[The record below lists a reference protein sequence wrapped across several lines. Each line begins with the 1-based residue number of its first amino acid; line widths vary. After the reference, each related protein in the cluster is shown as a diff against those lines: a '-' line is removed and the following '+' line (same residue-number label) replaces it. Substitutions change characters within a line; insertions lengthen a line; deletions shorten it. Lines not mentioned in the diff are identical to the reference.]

1 MGKTWKG
8 RACWAVMRVA
18 RRVGGTEFSVVRLL
32 DVVSW
37 KILCLMRCERLRE
50 HVSCLICVVEW

>member
-32 DVVSW
+32 DVVRY
-37 KILCLMRCERLRE
+37 CMGT
-50 HVSCLICVVEW
+50 